1 MKKLWKETAKKS
13 TVKQAGK
20 YLAAT
25 ALLSCVMCGT
35 AFAGSWYQGGRGWLY
50 AHDDGRTGQSE
61 WVQDGGRYYRIDDAG
76 LMATGWF
83 QDQADGG
90 RWYYLNPNQG
100 GPQGA
105 MATGWVMV
113 DGKWYFLRSHGSMA
127 VNYWEKDEASGKC
140 YYLGSDGVMLTDTM
154 TPDGYYVGSDGAWV
168 E

>member
-76 LMATGWF
+76 LMATGW
-83 QDQADGG
+83 
-90 RWYYLNPNQG
+90 
-100 GPQGA
+100 
-105 MATGWVMV
+105 VMV
-113 DGKWYFLRSHGSMA
+113 DGKWYFLDTRSGGPQGA
-127 VNYWEKDEASGKC
+127 
-140 YYLGSDGVMLTDTM
+140 MLTGWQWID
-154 TPDGYYVGSDGAWV
+154 
-168 E
+168 

>member
-61 WVQDGGRYYRIDDAG
+61 WERAGFRIR
-76 LMATGWF
+76 LME
-83 QDQADGG
+83 D
-90 RWYYLNPNQG
+90 
-100 GPQGA
+100 
-105 MATGWVMV
+105 
-113 DGKWYFLRSHGSMA
+113 
-127 VNYWEKDEASGKC
+127 
-140 YYLGSDGVMLTDTM
+140 
-154 TPDGYYVGSDGAWV
+154 VGII
-168 E
+168 